1 MGHYK
6 SNLRDLE
13 FNLFEVLDRQDV
25 LGTGPYEDVD
35 VDTARDM
42 LREVGRLAENE
53 LADSLLD
60 SDLHP
65 PVFDPADGS
74 VTLPES
80 FKKSYAAYMDGG
92 WGLLD
97 IPGELGGTVIPPSL
111 RWAIAELVLGSNP
124 AVHMY
129 SAGMAFAKVLY
140 YLGTPEQK
148 KLAALVADHQW
159 GATMVLTEPDA
170 GTDVGAGR
178 TRAVQQDDGTWH
190 ITGVKRFITSGE
202 HDLTDNIVHFVL
214 ARPEG
219 AGPGFA
225 ATVEALGNAEQRHWA
240 QIMVDREWG
249 ATMVLT
255 EPDAGSDVGAG
266 TTKAFPQADGSWHIE
281 GVKRFITS
289 GEHDLSL
296 IHI

>member
-35 VDTARDM
+35 VDTAREM
-42 LREVGRLAENE
+42 LREVGRLAEHE

-60 SDLHP
+60 SDLDP

-124 AVHMY
+124 AVHMNT
-129 SAGMAFAKVLY
+129 AGMAIAKVLY
-140 YLGTPEQK
+140 
-148 KLAALVADHQW
+148 
-159 GATMVLTEPDA
+159 
-170 GTDVGAGR
+170 
-178 TRAVQQDDGTWH
+178 
-190 ITGVKRFITSGE
+190 
-202 HDLTDNIVHFVL
+202 
-214 ARPEG
+214 
-219 AGPGFA
+219 
-225 ATVEALGNAEQRHWA
+225 
-240 QIMVDREWG
+240 
-249 ATMVLT
+249 
-255 EPDAGSDVGAG
+255 
-266 TTKAFPQADGSWHIE
+266 
-281 GVKRFITS
+281 
-289 GEHDLSL
+289 
-296 IHI
+296 